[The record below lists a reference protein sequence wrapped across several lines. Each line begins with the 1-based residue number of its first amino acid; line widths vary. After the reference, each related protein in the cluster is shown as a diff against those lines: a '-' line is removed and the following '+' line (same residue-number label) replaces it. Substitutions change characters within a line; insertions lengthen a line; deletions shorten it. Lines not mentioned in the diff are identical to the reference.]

1 MAMEVTL
8 EDEKAR
14 IGKKGFRP
22 RRAVGQTPP
31 GADWIDK
38 GGGSM
43 KLRGWLATLIPIALV
58 AAACSSPSTGSG
70 GAATKLTIA
79 AVQGVEDAGLKAL
92 APMYKQQKGVD
103 IQIVEAP
110 YDDLYSKLVNAF
122 KANDAT
128 YDLIMMDDPWMPK
141 FGTDGSLSDL
151 GAMGV
156 TQDPDIAQVV
166 FLRGLVELLGRGT
179 RKIVEEFR
187 SLGLP
192 EPAWKEQA
200 GGIAL
205 TMRGGHAPGELP
217 GRLNSRQIDLLR
229 RMRPG
234 ASISLPIF
242 RNSVCRDDDSQDR
255 LPHRLPHRC
264 HG

>member
-1 MAMEVTL
+1 
-8 EDEKAR
+8 
-14 IGKKGFRP
+14 
-22 RRAVGQTPP
+22 
-31 GADWIDK
+31 
-38 GGGSM
+38 M

-151 GAMGV
+151 APLGL
-156 TQDPDIAQVV
+156 TQDPDVAQVV
-166 FLRGLVELLGRGT
+166 WDVGT
-179 RKIVEEFR
+179 W
-187 SLGLP
+187 P
-192 EPAWKEQA
+192 PPA
-200 GGIAL
+200 
-205 TMRGGHAPGELP
+205 
-217 GRLNSRQIDLLR
+217 RLNGSAAKFGRPSLKTVGATELR
-229 RMRPG
+229 V
-234 ASISLPIF
+234 ISEVWVNESTMPE
-242 RNSVCRDDDSQDR
+242 
-255 LPHRLPHRC
+255 
-264 HG
+264 